1 MSTARIPITSGPD
14 KADLLRAATNPGE
27 LQTAFGTP
35 HGIVEAQIEAIEEQ
49 GVGGV
54 DFTVWG
60 HLTSGNLRG
69 AVFTGAYNCEKGTG
83 RLALKTV
90 GD

>member
-1 MSTARIPITSGPD
+1 MSTARIAITSGPD
-14 KADLLRAATNPGE
+14 KADLLRAATSPDD
-27 LQTAFGTP
+27 LHAAFGTP
-35 HGIVEAQIEAIEEQ
+35 HGMVEAHINALQE
-49 GVGGV
+49 VGSHGM

-60 HLTSGNLRG
+60 YLTSTNLSG
-69 AVFTGAYNCEKGTG
+69 AVFTGFYNCESRTG